1 MSGNAIVFTIVTST
15 NVYPYDRQRILT
27 DDDMNNAYTPYINF
41 LNSLPGFQSNE
52 ISYTDADNGDVIVT
66 RRIQFDTAENANAAF
81 PQLYGPTQN
90 IAVVNRNKM
99 LTEKLNEYNASVA
112 DADKVVLKISVSI
125 Q

>member
-1 MSGNAIVFTIVTST
+1 MSGNAIVFTTVTST
-15 NVYPYDRQRILT
+15 NVYQYERDRILT

-52 ISYTDADNGDVIVT
+52 ISYSVADNGDIIIT
-66 RRIQFDTAENANAAF
+66 RRIQFDTAEHANSAF

-99 LTEKLNEYNASVA
+99 LTEKLNEYNATAA
-112 DADKVVLKISVSI
+112 DTDKVVLKTTVSI